1 VSDRGRRLFERYGLL
16 AVALVAA
23 LLLKRHYRQ
32 ASAEELRWILAPTA
46 ALVQLALDADL
57 VFRAGE
63 GYLSRELSILISPA
77 CAGVN
82 FLIVAFL
89 SLTLGFG
96 RSMQGGKKPAISLLA
111 FAAMAYLSTVVV
123 NALRICLSVGLAH
136 LATRLFGLSF
146 QSIHRLLGIAV
157 YLAGL
162 VALCLTV
169 QYWLRDRLRV
179 PTRRSTLLV
188 ALGCYVSI
196 TLLVPLLRGAA
207 QSPEYWGHA
216 APVSV
221 LVGGLLALVFA
232 AKGRTWDDGWHGF
245 RSSEHSQP
253 KPIAHQP
260 AARG

>member
-1 VSDRGRRLFERYGLL
+1 MSDRARPLFARYRLF

-23 LLLKRHYRQ
+23 WLLKRHYSQ
-32 ASAEELRWILAPTA
+32 ASPEELRWVLAPTA
-46 ALVQLALDADL
+46 ALVQLVLDADL

-89 SLTLGFG
+89 SLALGFG
-96 RSMQGGKKPAISLLA
+96 RSLPAGKQGAVSLLV
-111 FAAMAYLSTVVV
+111 FAVLAYLTTLLV
-123 NALRICLSVGLAH
+123 NALRICLSVWLAH
-136 LATRLFGLSF
+136 LAARLLGLTF
-146 QSIHRLLGIAV
+146 QSVHRLLGIAV

-169 QYWLRDRLRV
+169 QFWLRQRRRA

-188 ALGCYVSI
+188 ALGCYVTM

-207 QSPEYWGHA
+207 QSPEFWGHA

-221 LVGGLLALVFA
+221 LVGGLLTLVFA
-232 AKGRTWDDGWHGF
+232 AKGRTWDDGWHEF
-245 RSSEHSQP
+245 RSSERPQP

-260 AARG
+260 AAGG

>member
-1 VSDRGRRLFERYGLL
+1 MSDRARRLFERYGLL
-16 AVALVAA
+16 AVAFVAA
-23 LLLKRHYRQ
+23 WLLKRHYSQ
-32 ASAEELRWILAPTA
+32 ASPEELRWILAPTA
-46 ALVQLALDADL
+46 ALVQLALDGDL
-57 VFRAGE
+57 VFRSGE

-96 RSMQGGKKPAISLLA
+96 RSLLGGWKPAVSLLA
-111 FAAMAYLSTVVV
+111 FAAAAYLTTVLV
-123 NALRICLSVGLAH
+123 NALRICLSVWLAH
-136 LATRLFGLSF
+136 LAARLLGLSF
-146 QSIHRLLGIAV
+146 QSVHRLLGIAV

-169 QYWLRDRLRV
+169 QFWLRNRLRV
-179 PTRRSTLLV
+179 PTRHSTLLV
-188 ALGCYVSI
+188 ALGCYVTI

-221 LVGGLLALVFA
+221 LVGGVLALVFA

-245 RSSEHSQP
+245 RSSEHAQP
-253 KPIAHQP
+253 QPIADQP
-260 AARG
+260 AAER